1 MGSGPTRLKMA
12 SVAPGSI
19 PRMRSADFY
28 RILFWPIKLGKSRPN
43 QLIRFR
49 GCEARALFA
58 VGVAG
63 TGAAIGER
71 RAIWRTSLALVLL
84 KPLG

>member
-1 MGSGPTRLKMA
+1 
-12 SVAPGSI
+12 
-19 PRMRSADFY
+19 MRSADFY
-28 RILFWPIKLGKSRPN
+28 RILFWPIKLGEIPN